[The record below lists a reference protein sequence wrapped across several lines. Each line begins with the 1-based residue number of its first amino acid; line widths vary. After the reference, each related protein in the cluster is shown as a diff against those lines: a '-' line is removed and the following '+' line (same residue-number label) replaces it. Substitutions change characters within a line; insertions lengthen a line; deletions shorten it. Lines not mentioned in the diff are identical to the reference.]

1 LSAIH
6 RHRSRWDLLYLL
18 GALLAVAGL
27 VVAPLTG
34 RGWVLL
40 LDWIPGPYA
49 QLVGPGFFG
58 LHGGLNL
65 SLLPSILIGV
75 LSHVLGADINW
86 LVLAALFPIAGLA
99 VAHLVGRSLPERLG
113 AALLYSVNPFVVER
127 LFAGQPII
135 LLAYAILPLVVRSL
149 LEAPER
155 QGVRRLTPVLWLAP
169 LIAVAPQFSWI
180 AGIPLLAVIAWRR
193 FSPRALGW
201 AALVL
206 AVLAASCVYLI
217 VPTLGHASAVNLP
230 TSMLADLAT
239 KAIPGTSL
247 YLTTAGLYGFWRPA
261 AYVTPDVAAGWPF
274 LLAAILVVAAA
285 GAYSAMRDHERRP
298 LAFVVLSSGVAGY
311 FLALGNQG
319 PTGPLFTWA
328 YLHVPLFA
336 LMREAEI
343 FAALVAL
350 AYAVCF
356 AWGVGYLVGVAR
368 SRRGRLASAALAVA
382 LPLAY
387 TPTIFWG
394 LGGKVTPSR
403 IPPSWA
409 TANRLMGTGTG
420 KVLFLPWHQY
430 LSFPFTGGR
439 VIANPAPQF
448 FSRPT
453 IAGDNVQFPN
463 LETQSTSPRG
473 AFLDFL
479 IGEDHATTH
488 LGAILAPLGVS
499 YVVLSKTVDWRSYAW
514 LNSQVDITRILDTP
528 TLEVWRN
535 DVPAPLGRQV
545 KAVRRVANFSTL
557 VALADQ
563 PGFTSTAFE
572 VTYPG
577 AGPVTAPSQSLPP
590 SGASPPRAGSIR
602 RTSSVSYSIS
612 AAPGSYVELS
622 ATYQLGWQDGHSKA
636 VQLAEGN
643 MAFEVSANA
652 TVARYTP
659 WSWVLGGYIFSALV
673 LLALGGLVLRAR
685 LRGASTRSADLVRY
699 RRDA

>member
-1 LSAIH
+1 VLA
-6 RHRSRWDLLYLL
+6 
-18 GALLAVAGL
+18 AVAVL

-34 RGWVLL
+34 QGRVLL
-40 LDWIPGPYA
+40 LDWVLGPKSP
-49 QLVGPGFFG
+49 VVSPGFFG
-58 LHGGLNL
+58 LDGGLNL
-65 SLLPSILIGV
+65 GLAPSIAIGI
-75 LSHVLGADINW
+75 LAHVLGPVLNW
-86 LVLAALFPIAGLA
+86 LVLAMVFPVAGLS
-99 VAHLVGRSLPERLG
+99 VARLVGRTLPERLG
-113 AALLYSVNPFVVER
+113 AAVIYSVNPFVVER
-127 LFAGQPII
+127 LFAGQPLI
-135 LLAYAILPLVVRSL
+135 LLAYAILPLAVGSL
-149 LEAPER
+149 LGAVDR
-155 QGVRRLTPVLWLAP
+155 QGVRRLTPVLWLAL

-180 AGIPLLAVIAWRR
+180 AGVPLVAVVVWRR
-193 FSPRALGW
+193 FSLKVLSW
-201 AALVL
+201 AGSIL
-206 AVLAASCVYLI
+206 AILAASCVYLI
-217 VPTLGHASAVNLP
+217 VPTLGHPSAVSLP
-230 TSMLADLAT
+230 TSMLADFAT

-274 LLAAILVVAAA
+274 LLVAILVVAAA
-285 GAYSAMRDHERRP
+285 GAYSAFRDPQRRP
-298 LAFVVLSSGVAGY
+298 LAFVVLSSGAAGY
-311 FLALGNQG
+311 FLALGDQG
-319 PTGPLFTWA
+319 PTGFLFTWA
-328 YLHVPLFA
+328 YVHVPLFA

-356 AWGVGYLVGVAR
+356 AWGVGHLVGVAR

-403 IPPSWA
+403 IPASWA
-409 TANRLMGTGTG
+409 AANRLMGSGTG

-430 LSFPFTGGR
+430 LAFPFTGGR

-479 IGEDHATTH
+479 ISEDHATTH
-488 LGAILAPLGVS
+488 LGALLAPLGVS

-514 LNSQVDITRILDTP
+514 LDSQVDVTRILDTP

-545 KAVRRVANFSTL
+545 QALRRVANFSSL

-563 PGFTSTAFE
+563 PGFASTAFE
-572 VTYPG
+572 VTDPG
-577 AGPVTAPSQSLPP
+577 PGPVTTPSPGLPP
-590 SGASPPRAGSIR
+590 PGASPPRAGSVR
-602 RTSSVSYSIS
+602 RASSVSYSIS
-612 AAPGSYVELS
+612 AAPGSYVEVS
-622 ATYQLGWQDGHSKA
+622 STYQLGWQDGHSKA
-636 VQLAEGN
+636 IKLAEGN
-643 MAFEVSANA
+643 MAFQVSAPT

-659 WSWVLGGYIFSALV
+659 WSWVLGGYIFSVLV
-673 LLALGGLVLRAR
+673 LLAVGGLIFGAR
-685 LRGASTRSADLVRY
+685 LRGASARAPGLAGYD
-699 RRDA
+699 RDA